1 MGAQAAAIAF
11 GQNSGEN
18 RYRWNE
24 ELYDHKRRLEVS
36 AWSIYGLKK
45 LQFNA
50 TDFAT
55 ITISSYATPAA

>member
-1 MGAQAAAIAF
+1 M
-11 GQNSGEN
+11 NSGEN

-45 LQFNA
+45 FQFNA

-55 ITISSYATPAA
+55 IVVTSYSINVA